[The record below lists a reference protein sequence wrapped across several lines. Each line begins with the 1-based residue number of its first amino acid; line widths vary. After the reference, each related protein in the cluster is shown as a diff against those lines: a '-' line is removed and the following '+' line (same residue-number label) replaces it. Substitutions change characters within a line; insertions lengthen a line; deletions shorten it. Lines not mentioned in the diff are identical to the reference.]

1 MAAGKLSLIAFELSA
16 VRLTEGE
23 TTQCM
28 RSILAHANGR
38 KADRGRDHS
47 MQSGPRRRFYH
58 RQYSDFRRCD
68 IRILVVEE
76 FGFSQLTNSDC

>member
-47 MQSGPRRRFYH
+47 MQSGPVTA
-58 RQYSDFRRCD
+58 STTTN

>member
-16 VRLTEGE
+16 VRLPEG
-23 TTQCM
+23 
-28 RSILAHANGR
+28 
-38 KADRGRDHS
+38 DHS
-47 MQSGPRRRFYH
+47 MQSGPVTA
-58 RQYSDFRRCD
+58 STTTN

>member
-16 VRLTEGE
+16 VRLTEG
-23 TTQCM
+23 
-28 RSILAHANGR
+28 
-38 KADRGRDHS
+38 RDHS
-47 MQSGPRRRFYH
+47 MQSGPVTA
-58 RQYSDFRRCD
+58 STTTN

>member
-23 TTQCM
+23 TTQC
-28 RSILAHANGR
+28 RVAPAAASTTTN
-38 KADRGRDHS
+38 
-47 MQSGPRRRFYH
+47 
-58 RQYSDFRRCD
+58 

>member
-16 VRLTEGE
+16 VRLTEGPPD
-23 TTQCM
+23 
-28 RSILAHANGR
+28 S
-38 KADRGRDHS
+38 D
-47 MQSGPRRRFYH
+47 Y

>member
-23 TTQCM
+23 TTQC
-28 RSILAHANGR
+28 RVAPVAASTTTN
-38 KADRGRDHS
+38 
-47 MQSGPRRRFYH
+47 
-58 RQYSDFRRCD
+58 